1 LASKGVSLDFVAGSW
16 VGRIFC
22 APEMLVCPCVCFG
35 REEAICIPPI
45 ACSKISAFSM
55 DEEDVVEVGWFVVDG
70 LDVLML
76 VCP

>member
-1 LASKGVSLDFVAGSW
+1 
-16 VGRIFC
+16 
-22 APEMLVCPCVCFG
+22 M
-35 REEAICIPPI
+35 

>member
-1 LASKGVSLDFVAGSW
+1 
-16 VGRIFC
+16 
-22 APEMLVCPCVCFG
+22 
-35 REEAICIPPI
+35 
-45 ACSKISAFSM
+45 M